1 MNQSFMATKK
11 IDEDRTTGDP
21 TKFS

>member
-11 IDEDRTTGDP
+11 IDEDRATGNP